1 LSDRAHIPVLC
12 AESVAALCPHAE
24 PLGGVY
30 IDCTFGR
37 GGHARALLAR
47 LAPEA
52 RLIAFDRD
60 PAAEEAA
67 APLLADPRFTF
78 LPRPFSALS
87 ESLRA
92 LGVAEINGLLADLG
106 VSSPQLDDPTRGF
119 SFSHDGPLDMRMD
132 PRHGVSAADWLAEV
146 SEADLADTLYYY
158 GEERLSRRIARS
170 LVAARAQ
177 TPITRTAQLAELVAA
192 AMPRREGPRHPA
204 TRTFQAIRIAVNA
217 ELKEVNAL
225 LQAAPGWLACGARMA
240 VISFHS
246 LEDRQVKLHFRDL
259 VSGQLSPDRQ
269 FVNVGKP
276 VSAGAE
282 ELAANP
288 RARSARLRVLERT
301 A

>member
-1 LSDRAHIPVLC
+1 MSDRAHVPVLC

-87 ESLRA
+87 ESLTA

-217 ELKEVNAL
+217 ELKEVDAL
-225 LQAAPGWLACGARMA
+225 LQAAPGWLARGARMA